1 MNNKFEALDFY
12 PLSKNKKRYSEGGL
26 RKKLINKI
34 SLPNKPLI
42 TIITVVFN
50 GDKYLQ
56 ETIDSIKKQN
66 YKNYEFI
73 IIDGGSTDKTLQIIK
88 NNSSMIDYWISEKDE
103 GIYDAFNK
111 GLNLAKGDY
120 FLLAV
125 LHRVLKAC
133 QNEVVDN

>member
-1 MNNKFEALDFY
+1 MNNKFETLDFY

-26 RKKLINKI
+26 RKNSVNKI

-66 YKNYEFI
+66 YKNNKPFY
-73 IIDGGSTDKTLQIIK
+73 LQ
-88 NNSSMIDYWISEKDE
+88 MMGYV
-103 GIYDAFNK
+103 Y
-111 GLNLAKGDY
+111 LRY
-120 FLLAV
+120 FL
-125 LHRVLKAC
+125 
-133 QNEVVDN
+133 